1 MRIKTRILAALFL
14 ASVPLALAQNAPKAT
29 PKPPKSVRLYIF
41 NCGSIKGLSPAMFN
55 FKPEEVKATEMVVP
69 CYLVVHPL
77 GTMIWDTG
85 VIADSAF
92 KPDGSPVTQGTGVIM
107 SATKPLKTQLAAVG
121 YKPSDITYLGL
132 SHYHSDHTAN
142 ANDYAGSTWLVH
154 QEERDFMFNPPP
166 QAPVMSTASFS
177 ALKDAKTTIIKRDDY
192 DVFGDGTVIIKFA
205 PGHTPGHQVLFLNL
219 AKTGPVLVAGD
230 LYHYPEERTTGNV
243 PTFEYNKEQSL
254 ASRAKIEAFLK
265 QSNAKLWIEHDKAT
279 YDTLKKAPAFYE

>member
-1 MRIKTRILAALFL
+1 MFL
-14 ASVPLALAQNAPKAT
+14 ACVPLALAQTATKAT

-92 KPDGSPVTQGTGVIM
+92 KPDGSPVTQGTGVTM

-142 ANDYAGSTWLVH
+142 ANDYASSTWLVH
-154 QEERDFMFNPPP
+154 QEERDYMFGPP
-166 QAPVMSTASFS
+166 QQGAIIATASFS

-192 DVFGDGTVIIKFA
+192 DVFGDGTVVIKFA
-205 PGHTPGHQVLFLNL
+205 PGHTPGHQVLFLKL

-265 QSNAKLWIEHDKAT
+265 QSNAQLWIEHDKAT